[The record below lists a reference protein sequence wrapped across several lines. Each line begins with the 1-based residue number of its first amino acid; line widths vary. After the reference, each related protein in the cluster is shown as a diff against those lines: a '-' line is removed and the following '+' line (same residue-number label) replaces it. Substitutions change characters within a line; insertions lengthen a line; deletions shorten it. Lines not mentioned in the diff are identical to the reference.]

1 MCKLNLK
8 LTASCLPERTHNVDY
23 CSGTSSIIICILIAT
38 PSILL
43 VGRVIR
49 WWIGVEIGV
58 NIGDSSSL
66 GNSARPYEP
75 IVLRSCEHLAAD
87 PVLDLERVLI
97 RRYQVLHVGW
107 HVIRQLLDYVYIFE
121 SLKVGARLIQSLD
134 DLCRGQ

>member
-8 LTASCLPERTHNVDY
+8 LTAIYLPGRTHNEDN
-23 CSGTSSIIICILIAT
+23 CSGTSSIIICILIAN

-43 VGRVIR
+43 VDRVIR

-58 NIGDSSSL
+58 DVGDSSSL
-66 GNSARPYEP
+66 GNSTRPYEP

-97 RRYQVLHVGW
+97 CRYQVLHVGW

-121 SLKVGARLIQSLD
+121 SLKVGAHLIQSLD